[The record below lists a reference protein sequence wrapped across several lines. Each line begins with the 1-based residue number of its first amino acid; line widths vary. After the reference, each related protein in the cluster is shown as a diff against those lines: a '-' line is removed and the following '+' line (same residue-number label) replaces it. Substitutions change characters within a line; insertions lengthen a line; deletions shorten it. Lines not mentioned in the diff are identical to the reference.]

1 MDLTINRTQ
10 QTMGSVSH
18 GQPHTS
24 SIFNATD
31 TSSQSFSFSG
41 FSPED
46 FSYVP
51 SHIWEVSPKKD
62 SITIDVHNEAA
73 FRLLENQ
80 VLHEYGEPTNMVH
93 NGNIYRG
100 CDPCGAAIVVTFYQ
114 STFNVRVQ
122 GAGYAYW
129 ANKVLPKFA
138 KVVMDQ
144 LQTPDDDSIDNADV
158 TVRST
163 SHHTTIV
170 GSQSGSPST
179 SLPSAS
185 VPNFSMYGESLLTST
200 PAANKSSTAKL
211 NRPNTCPDPLNGPHA
226 QCNVQNEL
234 IVQLLN
240 TAKLNGKYEAEN
252 ATLQAKIVELE
263 NRNRT
268 MQIQFSKERDEL
280 LKQIQDLSSKATQRR
295 ETPAKTTSYRDS
307 LLNNQDWPP
316 LTPIPPQQQQHQP
329 RAVPQPRT
337 ATSPPRPQPKA
348 QGPAQIPVSNRF
360 SVLSDHHDNDTDSLH
375 SDATEQSSPPSPL
388 NAKTPSFISSRR
400 KRKPASPQSS
410 QPEISSEPNVVILGD
425 SISRRIDSKRL
436 LKKGNVTNLSK
447 GGRRIDQVCD
457 DINSHQATISTA
469 SSLIVHVGT
478 NNLKHDSVDDI
489 KLKLHKLK
497 DAIKARAA
505 QKCEIAF
512 SSVIR
517 RRDIRDSKV
526 DAVNHILSDICD
538 NNRWTYIDNS
548 AIRKDILTDDV
559 HPNPKGMSYL
569 ARNLQ
574 DFLRCV
580 YPHLF
585 PRTIYPKW
593 VTYLMS

>member
-1 MDLTINRTQ
+1 MVQEPSCCVVHIFLTQRRI
-10 QTMGSVSH
+10 
-18 GQPHTS
+18 
-24 SIFNATD
+24 
-31 TSSQSFSFSG
+31 G
-41 FSPED
+41 FVCGVLIP
-46 FSYVP
+46 
-51 SHIWEVSPKKD
+51 
-62 SITIDVHNEAA
+62 
-73 FRLLENQ
+73 R
-80 VLHEYGEPTNMVH
+80 LHEYGEPTNMVH

-163 SHHTTIV
+163 SHHATIV
-170 GSQSGSPST
+170 GSQSGSPSA

-200 PAANKSSTAKL
+200 PASTS
-211 NRPNTCPDPLNGPHA
+211 T
-226 QCNVQNEL
+226 
-234 IVQLLN
+234 
-240 TAKLNGKYEAEN
+240 
-252 ATLQAKIVELE
+252 
-263 NRNRT
+263 
-268 MQIQFSKERDEL
+268 
-280 LKQIQDLSSKATQRR
+280 
-295 ETPAKTTSYRDS
+295 
-307 LLNNQDWPP
+307 
-316 LTPIPPQQQQHQP
+316 
-329 RAVPQPRT
+329 
-337 ATSPPRPQPKA
+337 PRPQPKA

-388 NAKTPSFISSRR
+388 NAKTPTFISSRR

-410 QPEISSEPNVVILGD
+410 QPESSSEPNVVILGD

-548 AIRKDILTDDV
+548 AIRKDVLTDDV